1 MLNRELV
8 SRAVICPRRLGGL
21 LGGEHEAAPP
31 PRLPPETSQAFA
43 AAPGG
48 TRAPGSCGC
57 ASQTPL
63 DAPAGL
69 EGLFKTEAGQ
79 ERPVLRAFRR
89 RVSAS

>member
-21 LGGEHEAAPP
+21 LGGEHEAAPRP
-31 PRLPPETSQAFA
+31 PPETSQAFA

-63 DAPAGL
+63 DAPVGL
-69 EGLFKTEAGQ
+69 EGLFNTEAGQ
-79 ERPVLRAFRR
+79 ERPVLRAFRS